1 MKKILFLL
9 TVLLI
14 SAVAEA
20 RPPENGAPPP
30 PPTGRHPLLI
40 ALESKDFTD
49 AERAELKT
57 LAAKDPREF
66 EKAMRKHFFK
76 SRQAKAQKLLALREA
91 WLNAQTEEL
100 RKAALEKLKT
110 ALREDVEEHLEFQK
124 KLLQD
129 TEENIRNMERRLAAM
144 KQRYEKHSA
153 GKEKYLEKRLNEL
166 TAKEAP
172 KRLVR
177 EASGD
182 FSRPPRPPKK

>member
-14 SAVAEA
+14 SAAAEA

-30 PPTGRHPLLI
+30 PPPGHHPLLI

-66 EKAMRKHFFK
+66 EKAMRRHFFR

-110 ALREDVEEHLEFQK
+110 ALREDVEQQLEFQK
-124 KLLQD
+124 KLLKD
-129 TEENIRNMERRLAAM
+129 KEENIRNMERRLAAM
-144 KQRYEKHSA
+144 KKRYEKHSE

-177 EASGD
+177 EAAGD
-182 FSRPPRPPKK
+182 FSRPQRPPKH

>member
-30 PPTGRHPLLI
+30 PPPGRHPLLI

-49 AERAELKT
+49 AERAELKA

-66 EKAMRKHFFK
+66 EKAMRNHFFK
-76 SRQAKAQKLLALREA
+76 NRQAKAQKLLALREA

-100 RKAALEKLKT
+100 RKVALEKLKN
-110 ALREDVEEHLEFQK
+110 ALREDVEGHLEFQK
-124 KLLQD
+124 KLLKN
-129 TEENIRNMERRLAAM
+129 TEENIRSMERQCNGSGTIWGLSS
-144 KQRYEKHSA
+144 QV
-153 GKEKYLEKRLNEL
+153 
-166 TAKEAP
+166 P
-172 KRLVR
+172 K
-177 EASGD
+177 S
-182 FSRPPRPPKK
+182 KI

>member
-14 SAVAEA
+14 SAAAEA

-30 PPTGRHPLLI
+30 PPPGHHPLLI

-66 EKAMRKHFFK
+66 EKAMRRHFFR

-110 ALREDVEEHLEFQK
+110 ALREDVEQQLEFQK
-124 KLLQD
+124 KLLKD
-129 TEENIRNMERRLAAM
+129 TEENIRNMDEKTLRKAFRGKRKISRKASERTDC
-144 KQRYEKHSA
+144 EGGS
-153 GKEKYLEKRLNEL
+153 
-166 TAKEAP
+166 
-172 KRLVR
+172 
-177 EASGD
+177 EASGPR
-182 FSRPPRPPKK
+182 SRRRFLASAASAETLR

>member
-30 PPTGRHPLLI
+30 PPPGRHPLLI

-49 AERAELKT
+49 AERAELKA

-182 FSRPPRPPKK
+182 FSHPPRPPKK

>member
-30 PPTGRHPLLI
+30 PPPGRHPLLI

-49 AERAELKT
+49 AERAELKA

-144 KQRYEKHSA
+144 KL

-177 EASGD
+177 EANGD
-182 FSRPPRPPKK
+182 FSRPPRPPKH

>member
-30 PPTGRHPLLI
+30 PPPGRHPLLI

-49 AERAELKT
+49 AERAELKA

-66 EKAMRKHFFK
+66 EKAMRNHFFK
-76 SRQAKAQKLLALREA
+76 NRQAKAQKLLALREA

-100 RKAALEKLKT
+100 RKVALEKLKN
-110 ALREDVEEHLEFQK
+110 ALREDVEGHLEFQK
-124 KLLQD
+124 KLLKN
-129 TEENIRNMERRLAAM
+129 TEENIRSMERRLAAM
-144 KQRYEKHSA
+144 KLRYEKHSA

-177 EASGD
+177 EANGD
-182 FSRPPRPPKK
+182 FSRLPRPPKH